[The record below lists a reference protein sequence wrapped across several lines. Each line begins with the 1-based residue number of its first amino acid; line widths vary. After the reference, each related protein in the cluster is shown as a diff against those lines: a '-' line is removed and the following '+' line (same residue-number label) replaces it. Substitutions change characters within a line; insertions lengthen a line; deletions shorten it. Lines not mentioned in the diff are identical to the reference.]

1 MTPTDLQAAL
11 KAGCKMVKFFPAMA
25 AGGPNLLRN
34 IAAPYAHTEIGFNPT
49 GGVTLENLDQW
60 LSMPTVRAVGGTWIA
75 TKADIANGDW
85 AQITEKAKMSVDR
98 AAKIRSAQ

>member
-1 MTPTDLQAAL
+1 
-11 KAGCKMVKFFPAMA
+11 
-25 AGGPNLLRN
+25 
-34 IAAPYAHTEIGFNPT
+34 
-49 GGVTLENLDQW
+49 
-60 LSMPTVRAVGGTWIA
+60 MPTVRAVGGTWIA

>member
-1 MTPTDLQAAL
+1 
-11 KAGCKMVKFFPAMA
+11 
-25 AGGPNLLRN
+25 LLRN